1 MEWVYIISGLI
12 LILAGF
18 IGCFA
23 PVIPGPPLAY
33 LGLLLQL
40 YRPDADLST
49 FWMVVLGILVLI
61 VAVLDYWFPIYGTK
75 VFGGTKG
82 GSWGSTLGLLIGII
96 FLGPFGIILG
106 PFVGAYIGE
115 RLNKQDSKTA
125 LKSAMGSFLGFLAS
139 TLIKLVVVI
148 TILVYFIYELII
160 N

>member
-1 MEWVYIISGLI
+1 MEWVYIILGLI
-12 LILAGF
+12 LIVVGF

-33 LGLLLQL
+33 LGILLQL
-40 YRPDADLST
+40 LRPDADLSS
-49 FWMVVLGILVLI
+49 FWLITLGVLVLI

-82 GSWGSTLGLLIGII
+82 GSWGSTIGLIIGIM

-115 RLNKQDSKTA
+115 LLNKQDSKTA
-125 LKSAMGSFLGFLAS
+125 FKSAVGSLLGFLAG
-139 TLIKLVVVI
+139 TLAKLVVVI
-148 TILVYFIYELII
+148 ALFIYFIYELF
-160 N
+160 